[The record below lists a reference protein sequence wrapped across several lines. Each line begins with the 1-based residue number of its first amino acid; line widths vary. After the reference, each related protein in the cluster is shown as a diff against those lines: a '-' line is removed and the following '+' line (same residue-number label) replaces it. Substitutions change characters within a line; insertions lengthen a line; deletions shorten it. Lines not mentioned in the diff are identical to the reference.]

1 MLGDWSLLTAFLYV
15 MGIVLLLVEAM
26 MPGFGV
32 AGISGV
38 VLVIASVVMISSSF
52 FQAVLMMIGTI
63 AVAVLL
69 IIALYKLG
77 YGKGFMKAMILS
89 TEQKNEKGYVSA
101 KGYEEYLG
109 MRGTVITPLRSA
121 GTVLIDEKRIDAV
134 SEAEFIDKDVEV
146 EVIKVEGSRIVVKRA
161 NK

>member
-38 VLVIASVVMISSSF
+38 VLVVASVVMISSSF
-52 FQAVLMMIGTI
+52 FQAVLLMIGTI
-63 AVAVLL
+63 AVAILL

-77 YGKGFMKAMILS
+77 YGKGYMKSMILS
-89 TEQKNEKGYVSA
+89 TEQKNEEGYVSA
-101 KGYEEYLG
+101 KGYEEFLG
-109 MRGTVITPLRSA
+109 MRGTVLTPLRSA
-121 GTVLIDEKRIDAV
+121 GTVFIDGKRIDAV
-134 SEAEFIDKDVEV
+134 SEAEFIDKDMEV
-146 EVIKVEGSRIVVKRA
+146 EVIKIEGSRIVVRRV
-161 NK
+161 